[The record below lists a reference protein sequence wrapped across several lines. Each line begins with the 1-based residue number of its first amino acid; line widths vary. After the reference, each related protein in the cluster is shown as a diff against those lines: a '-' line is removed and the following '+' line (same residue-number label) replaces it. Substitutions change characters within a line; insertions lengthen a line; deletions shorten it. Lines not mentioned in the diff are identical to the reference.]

1 MMKRRELPQAAG
13 SIPNLAPMVDVVM
26 VILIFFMLGASF
38 GLSEGAL
45 RTQLPARIGPGGGAR
60 IAMLPTVQIA
70 ILSQDAP
77 PGYQIYVMD
86 QALADNSLGGLGALL
101 DERRQAGADPTGKVL
116 LGADP
121 RVEYQHVISAMDVC
135 VRAGFSNIQFSVQS
149 GENAPDD
156 DSGAE

>member
-1 MMKRRELPQAAG
+1 MMKRRNLPQAQGA
-13 SIPNLAPMVDVVM
+13 IPNLAPMVDVVM

-70 ILSQDAP
+70 ILSQDAA
-77 PGYQIYVMD
+77 PGYEIYVMD
-86 QALADNSLGGLGALL
+86 QALADNSFAGLAALL
-101 DERRQAGADPTGKVL
+101 EQRRRAGADPTGKVL
-116 LGADP
+116 IGADP
-121 RVEYQHVISAMDVC
+121 AVAYQHVISAMDMC
-135 VRAGFSNIQFSVQS
+135 VRAGFSNIQFSVRS
-149 GENAPDD
+149 GDNASDD